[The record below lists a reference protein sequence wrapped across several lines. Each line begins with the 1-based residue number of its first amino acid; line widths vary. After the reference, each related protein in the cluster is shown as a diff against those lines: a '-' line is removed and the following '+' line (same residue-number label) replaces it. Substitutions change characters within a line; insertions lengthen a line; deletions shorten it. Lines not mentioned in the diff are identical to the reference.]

1 MLINDLLQMLGQILL
16 SVTEELTPLKPIEL
30 HLHKLKE
37 NLVMLIKL
45 KELVREYHH
54 RCKFVVPCSL

>member
-16 SVTEELTPLKPIEL
+16 SITEELTLLKPIEL

-37 NLVMLIKL
+37 NLVLLIKVF
-45 KELVREYHH
+45 VRAYHH
-54 RCKFVVPCSL
+54 RWKSVVPCSF

>member
-37 NLVMLIKL
+37 NLVLLIKL
-45 KELVREYHH
+45 KEFVREYHH
-54 RCKFVVPCSL
+54 R

>member
-16 SVTEELTPLKPIEL
+16 SITAELTLLKPMEL

-37 NLVMLIKL
+37 NLVLFIKCTVF
-45 KELVREYHH
+45 VRAYHC
-54 RCKFVVPCSL
+54 RWRSV

>member
-16 SVTEELTPLKPIEL
+16 SITEELTLLKPIEL

-37 NLVMLIKL
+37 NLVLLIKVF
-45 KELVREYHH
+45 VRAYHH
-54 RCKFVVPCSL
+54 RWKSVEPCSF